1 MKVGFT
7 GTQTGIT
14 PPQFDLLVE
23 VLQELHEVTEAHHGD
38 CIGADREFAVV
49 IDALRHDGKLL
60 SVELHS
66 HPPEDSK
73 KRAFTAYQTSYPE
86 KPFLERN
93 KDIVNATDILI
104 ACPKGQHEEQRS
116 GTWATVRYARRQK
129 GIIVILWPD
138 GKYTYEEHRIVTY
151 SDDVN
156 ED

>member
-38 CIGADREFAVV
+38 CIGADREFSV
-49 IDALRHDGKLL
+49 IVEALRYDGKLP
-60 SVELHS
+60 SAQLHS

-73 KRAFTAYQTSYPE
+73 KRAFTRYQESYPE
-86 KPFLERN
+86 KPFLVRN
-93 KDIVNATDILI
+93 QDIVNATDLLI

-116 GTWATVRYARRQK
+116 GTWATVRYARKQK
-129 GIIVILWPD
+129 GVIVILWPD
-138 GKYTYEEHRIVTY
+138 GKYTYEEHKIPTY
-151 SDDVN
+151 ENVD